1 MPRRARRDIFADA
14 KVILCRWHSDIIFAV
29 YTREANITRQRRISL
44 HSNTSRRKAN
54 ITEKAIVKCNRFFM
68 ARPKGFCLGT
78 AVPIASLR
86 SLPRLKNS
94 PPDCFFTPCS
104 NPFGL
109 VEQKN
114 KAAFYDA
121 TLSLWPARRD
131 SNPHSSESESAAL
144 SSCATGGYKRTAV
157 PSFIFIFQSHW
168 GYFSANARC
177 PRTFLQCRISLSS
190 REHF

>member
-1 MPRRARRDIFADA
+1 MLRLKWNCYYKCKYVF
-14 KVILCRWHSDIIFAV
+14 
-29 YTREANITRQRRISL
+29 NRIQGSYL
-44 HSNTSRRKAN
+44 R
-54 ITEKAIVKCNRFFM
+54 VM

-131 SNPHSSESESAAL
+131 SNPRSSESESAAL
-144 SSCATGGYKRTAV
+144 SSCATGGCKGM
-157 PSFIFIFQSHW
+157 IIH
-168 GYFSANARC
+168 
-177 PRTFLQCRISLSS
+177 PRFY
-190 REHF
+190 

>member
-1 MPRRARRDIFADA
+1 MSLSRFKQDCYYKCKYVF
-14 KVILCRWHSDIIFAV
+14 
-29 YTREANITRQRRISL
+29 NRIQGSYL
-44 HSNTSRRKAN
+44 R
-54 ITEKAIVKCNRFFM
+54 VM

-131 SNPHSSESESAAL
+131 SNPRSSESESAAL
-144 SSCATGGYKRTAV
+144 SSCATGGYSER
-157 PSFIFIFQSHW
+157 
-168 GYFSANARC
+168 
-177 PRTFLQCRISLSS
+177 FLPFRYKQFNLHNR
-190 REHF
+190 

>member
-1 MPRRARRDIFADA
+1 MLRLKWNCYYKCKYVF
-14 KVILCRWHSDIIFAV
+14 
-29 YTREANITRQRRISL
+29 NRIQGSYL
-44 HSNTSRRKAN
+44 R
-54 ITEKAIVKCNRFFM
+54 VM

-114 KAAFYDA
+114 KVAFYDA
-121 TLSLWPARRD
+121 TLSLCEDRTIEMFLHFHCLDLNTRH
-131 SNPHSSESESAAL
+131 NHSTSLRFCFQGCLQRHLDFGAADKDHL
-144 SSCATGGYKRTAV
+144 D
-157 PSFIFIFQSHW
+157 
-168 GYFSANARC
+168 
-177 PRTFLQCRISLSS
+177 FL
-190 REHF
+190 F